1 MKTLTVLVPF
11 YNEENAILKSIE
23 KLDSLTFINEV
34 ILLNDGSTDNSLD
47 MVNKFIKNKK
57 YKILSYKENIG
68 KGAVLNKSREHISND
83 YVVIHDADLEYSP
96 KDLIEMFKFADGSNL
111 YLAQD
116 L

>member
-11 YNEENAILKSIE
+11 YNEENTILKSIE

-57 YKILSYKENIG
+57 KVQNSFL
-68 KGAVLNKSREHISND
+68 
-83 YVVIHDADLEYSP
+83 
-96 KDLIEMFKFADGSNL
+96 
-111 YLAQD
+111 
-116 L
+116 